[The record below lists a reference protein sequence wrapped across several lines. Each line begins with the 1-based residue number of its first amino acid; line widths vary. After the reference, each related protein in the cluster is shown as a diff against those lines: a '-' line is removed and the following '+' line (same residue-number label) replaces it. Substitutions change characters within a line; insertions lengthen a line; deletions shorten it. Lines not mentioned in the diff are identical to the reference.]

1 MTVAPPSS
9 PPARLAPITTD
20 QLREALERRRRN
32 LIEASRVYGVGG
44 PGQERADLLASTER
58 SLADVER
65 ALARMRTGRYG
76 SCERCGERL
85 SLDRLA
91 ADPDTRRCVL
101 CS

>member
-1 MTVAPPSS
+1 MTVAPPS
-9 PPARLAPITTD
+9 PAPARLVPITTD
-20 QLREALERRRRN
+20 QLREALERRRRD
-32 LIEASRVYGVGG
+32 LLEASRVYGHGG
-44 PGQERADLLASTER
+44 PGQGRPDLLARAER

-76 SCERCGERL
+76 TCERCGERL
-85 SLDRLA
+85 SLARLA